1 FYTPATDMWRWK
13 MNVARAMGNSNDD
26 RFIPELIAE
35 FNNTNDQRV
44 QGMIAWALGKIG
56 GVRAGDAL
64 HRFRAGATHSVLHEI
79 ERALDYLHHY

>member
-1 FYTPATDMWRWK
+1 